1 MDEEWKKD
9 IEELLVYL
17 QLEGRINALE
27 KDQKDLNED
36 LNCLEEK
43 IHELKGRILVDDI
56 EEYLKAKNLNA
67 EDD

>member
-56 EEYLKAKNLNA
+56 EEYLKTKNLNA

>member
-56 EEYLKAKNLNA
+56 EEYLKTKNLNA
-67 EDD
+67 EED